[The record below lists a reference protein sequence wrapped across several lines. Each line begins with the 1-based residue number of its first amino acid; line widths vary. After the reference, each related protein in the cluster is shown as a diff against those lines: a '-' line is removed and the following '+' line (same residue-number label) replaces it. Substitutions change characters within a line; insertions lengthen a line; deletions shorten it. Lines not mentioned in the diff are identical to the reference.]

1 MNLLKKPFRYVFLN
15 ATMAIIFINIAALLL
30 IQMMPRSSLYL
41 GLSFAGLKCH
51 YFWQPLTYLFVHG
64 SWRHILFNMIAL
76 FFFGIPFEKAVGTKE
91 FLLFYFVC
99 GILDGL
105 MCMAIYWFFGMNVLL
120 IGASGAIYAVLLAYA
135 VVFPRNVIYVWG
147 IIPVQ
152 APILVLVYAVIEF
165 LSQFSGRGGI
175 SHVAHLSGLLL
186 AWLYFVIRMGVHP
199 LKVWRDNL

>member
-1 MNLLKKPFRYVFLN
+1 MNLLKKPFSYAFYN
-15 ATMAIIFINIAALLL
+15 ATMAIIFINIACLFIIQL
-30 IQMMPRSSLYL
+30 IPRLPIYL
-41 GLSFAGLKCH
+41 GLSFAGLRLH

-76 FFFGIPFEKAVGTKE
+76 FFFGIKFEKAVGSKE

-105 MCMAIYWFFGMNVLL
+105 MCVAIYWFFGMNVLL
-120 IGASGAIYAVLLAYA
+120 IGASGAIYAVLFAYA
-135 VVFPRNVIYVWG
+135 VVFPRDVIYIWG
-147 IIPVQ
+147 ILPVQ

-186 AWLYFVIRMGVHP
+186 AWLYFVIRMGINP
-199 LKVWRDNL
+199 LKVWRNNL